1 MLTSTKKRYMF
12 IIYELGNNGRSVR
25 GTDIA
30 RALNVKKASVSL
42 MIPNLVNLGLV
53 SRTEDGRIDLTKHGT
68 VYANDLYVK
77 YLPLYKFFK
86 EKLNS
91 SDENART
98 DAICCLCSL
107 TDENTNSITEYI
119 LTDAT

>member
-1 MLTSTKKRYMF
+1 
-12 IIYELGNNGRSVR
+12 
-25 GTDIA
+25 
-30 RALNVKKASVSL
+30 

-77 YLPLYKFFK
+77 YLTLYKFFK
-86 EKLNS
+86 EKHNI

-107 TDENTNSITEYI
+107 TDENTNSMTEYI

>member
-1 MLTSTKKRYMF
+1 MQR
-12 IIYELGNNGRSVR
+12 
-25 GTDIA
+25 
-30 RALNVKKASVSL
+30 NVKKASVSL

-77 YLPLYKFFK
+77 YLTLYKFFK

-98 DAICCLCSL
+98 DDICCLCSL

>member
-1 MLTSTKKRYMF
+1 MQR
-12 IIYELGNNGRSVR
+12 
-25 GTDIA
+25 
-30 RALNVKKASVSL
+30 NVKKASVSL

-77 YLPLYKFFK
+77 YLTLYKFFK
-86 EKLNS
+86 EKLNI

-107 TDENTNSITEYI
+107 TDENTNSMTEYI

>member
-1 MLTSTKKRYMF
+1 MEQTRCKWCNFK
-12 IIYELGNNGRSVR
+12 
-25 GTDIA
+25 
-30 RALNVKKASVSL
+30 
-42 MIPNLVNLGLV
+42 
-53 SRTEDGRIDLTKHGT
+53 
-68 VYANDLYVK
+68 NDLYVK
-77 YLPLYKFFK
+77 YLTLYKFFK

-98 DAICCLCSL
+98 DDICCLCSL

>member
-1 MLTSTKKRYMF
+1 MF

-77 YLPLYKFFK
+77 YLTLYKFFK

-91 SDENART
+91 SDKNART